1 MKKLLLFAFAACALA
16 ACSDDD
22 GDSRVPA
29 TAVVLD
35 CTEKELAVGET
46 LQLTATPAPANT
58 TDDVVWS
65 SDAEEFATVSE
76 SGLVTAVAAGTA
88 KISATYGSVSATCT
102 VHVSE
107 PDPEPD
113 PDPNPDPEPEPEIIE
128 VIGAPYTYC
137 FEDGWPW
144 IGDYDMN
151 DVVVVTGIDRLV
163 NKESGKVGSIR
174 INWELK
180 AAGAA
185 HLNAFAVQLDKVA
198 ASQVASVETTNTAFG
213 KGAFAGPGL
222 ESGNEYA
229 VIPLFNTAQEILGE
243 GTYIN
248 TSKGTAPVPTVK
260 HTTTV
265 TFTRPV
271 DAAAVLESA
280 VNAFIVVNS
289 KSSGVFSRD
298 TEVHMPTYKPTG
310 FAVVSGNTFAEAEPY
325 KYFVSKGTGMKDN
338 YMMLSLIHI

>member
-1 MKKLLLFAFAACALA
+1 M
-16 ACSDDD
+16 
-22 GDSRVPA
+22 
-29 TAVVLD
+29 
-35 CTEKELAVGET
+35 
-46 LQLTATPAPANT
+46 
-58 TDDVVWS
+58 
-65 SDAEEFATVSE
+65 
-76 SGLVTAVAAGTA
+76 
-88 KISATYGSVSATCT
+88 
-102 VHVSE
+102 
-107 PDPEPD
+107 
-113 PDPNPDPEPEPEIIE
+113 
-128 VIGAPYTYC
+128 IGAPYTYC

-180 AAGAA
+180 AAGPA

-243 GTYIN
+243 DTYIN

-298 TEVHMPTYKPTG
+298 TEAYEQTRQRFIIGKADVNRILR
-310 FAVVSGNTFAEAEPY
+310 VEGNGYEGQLHDVGADDFGRVPLPCRAQGHPHRLYLFQRMGRIGRCPARGLVRGRSRRGY
-325 KYFVSKGTGMKDN
+325 ALLKFVSVIPNRKAAGFSCGLVLCGETFLFL
-338 YMMLSLIHI
+338 Y

>member
-1 MKKLLLFAFAACALA
+1 MDVLLQVPHLPARQQDINIAAQQMKSGGCAYNVYEAVKCCGGQPHFA
-16 ACSDDD
+16 
-22 GDSRVPA
+22 G
-29 TAVVLD
+29 VV
-35 CTEKELAVGET
+35 
-46 LQLTATPAPANT
+46 
-58 TDDVVWS
+58 
-65 SDAEEFATVSE
+65 
-76 SGLVTAVAAGTA
+76 
-88 KISATYGSVSATCT
+88 
-102 VHVSE
+102 
-107 PDPEPD
+107 
-113 PDPNPDPEPEPEIIE
+113 
-128 VIGAPYTYC
+128 
-137 FEDGWPW
+137 
-144 IGDYDMN
+144 
-151 DVVVVTGIDRLV
+151 
-163 NKESGKVGSIR
+163 
-174 INWELK
+174 
-180 AAGAA
+180 
-185 HLNAFAVQLDKVA
+185 
-198 ASQVASVETTNTAFG
+198 G

-243 GTYIN
+243 GTYVN

-310 FAVVSGNTFAEAEPY
+310 FAVVSGNTFTEAEPY

-338 YMMLSLIHI
+338 YMMWALMIPGEFRYPAERKDIRTAYTYFNAWAASGGAQHVDWYEDEADEDMLY